1 MRIAIIKK
9 EKCHPT
15 KCGGYLCAQVCPVN
29 RAGKDCIVKGDP
41 KKLEKP
47 TISETLCIGCGICT
61 KRCPFEAITIINLP
75 EALKEKPV
83 FRFGVNSF
91 EMFRLPTPQNKQVV
105 GILGANG
112 IGKTTALEILA
123 GLRKPNLGKIDE
135 PPTDKEII
143 KHFKGTEL
151 QAYFQKL
158 FSGKI
163 KISYKPQYIDKIPDQ
178 FKGKVIDL
186 LSKLADEQQIKEL
199 AEKLRISEILDRKL
213 DKLAGGE
220 LQKVAI
226 AAAIL
231 KPADLYLFDEPASY
245 LDVKERVRVAK
256 IIRELAEDKAVL
268 VVEHDLLIL
277 DYLADLVNILF
288 GQEAVYGVVS
298 HPKSCRT
305 GINAYLSGFLRD
317 ENIRF
322 RNQPIKFE
330 TGMIE
335 KQKSGDIFTEWPA
348 LTKKFDSFS
357 LEIQP
362 SEIFKKEVVGIVGA
376 NAIGKTTFAQILAGK
391 LKPDKGE
398 LKSKLKI
405 SYKSQYIKPS
415 KANVLDTLRE
425 INKEV
430 LSQENKIS
438 ILRPLEI
445 EHLLNRNLDEL
456 SGGELQRVAIAS
468 CLLREADIYLLD
480 EPSTY
485 LDVEQRL
492 AASRTIQKVIKSR
505 EAAALVIDH
514 DLIFISYLSD
524 RLLVFSGKPGK
535 SGSASVI
542 MSVKKGMNSFLK
554 ELGITCRKDPE
565 TGRPRVNKAG
575 SVKDREQISKGEYYL

>member
-9 EKCHPT
+9 EKCNPT
-15 KCGGYLCAQVCPVN
+15 KCGGYLCAQVCPIN

-41 KKLEKP
+41 RRLEKP

-61 KRCPFEAITIINLP
+61 KRCPFDAITIINLP
-75 EALKEKPV
+75 EALKEEPV
-83 FRFGVNSF
+83 FRYGVNAF
-91 EMFRLPTPQNKQVV
+91 ELFRLPTPQNKQVV

-112 IGKTTALEILA
+112 IGKTTALELLA
-123 GLRKPNLGKIDE
+123 GLKKPNLGEIEKQ
-135 PPTDKEII
+135 PTDKEII

-151 QAYFQKL
+151 QAYLQKL
-158 FSGKI
+158 FSSGI

-186 LSKLADEQQIKEL
+186 LLKLADEPAIKKIT
-199 AEKLRISEILDRKL
+199 EKLGISEILDRNL

-256 IIRELAEDKAVL
+256 VIRELAEDKAVL

-288 GQEAVYGVVS
+288 GQTAVYGVVS
-298 HPKSCRT
+298 HPKSCRA
-305 GINAYLSGFLRD
+305 GINTYLSGFLRD

-322 RNQPIKFE
+322 RDQPIKFE
-330 TGMIE
+330 AGMIE
-335 KQKSGDIFTEWPA
+335 KPKTGDVFTSWSALNKEFPA
-348 LTKKFDSFS
+348 FK
-357 LEIQP
+357 LEVQE
-362 SEIFKKEVVGIVGA
+362 SEIFRKEVVGIVGP

-391 LKPDKGE
+391 LKPDKGN

-405 SYKSQYIKPS
+405 SYKSQYIKPN
-415 KANVLDTLRE
+415 KANVLETLKE
-425 INKEV
+425 INREV

-438 ILRPLEI
+438 ILKPLEI
-445 EHLLNRNLDEL
+445 EHLLNKNLDEL

-468 CLLREADIYLLD
+468 CLLREADLYLLD

-492 AASRTIQKVIKSR
+492 SASRVIQKVIKSR

-524 RLLVFSGKPGK
+524 RLLVFSGQPGK
-535 SGSASVI
+535 SGSAKAI
-542 MSVKKGMNSFLK
+542 TSVKKGMNNFLK
-554 ELGITCRKDPE
+554 ELDITTRRDPE
-565 TGRPRVNKAG
+565 TGRPRVNKPG
-575 SVKDREQISKGEYYL
+575 SVKDREQRSNGEYYL